1 MRKSTETKITAIRS
15 WLDQTLEGATPGDR
29 LPNVK
34 AIMRQF
40 ATAQRTVQQALKPA
54 IDGGRL
60 RAQPGSGLIIC
71 DPDREAPAAA
81 WEGDLLVLYR
91 ISESRLARSVL
102 QEMEARLKSRG
113 SKILQ
118 IGYSSEA
125 QALDVLRRM
134 GRFKACLI
142 QIHFEVI
149 SIDFLAA
156 LRQCARH
163 IIVDG
168 VSAVG
173 IDADAIG
180 TNWREALSVAFRTLQ
195 EQGHQRIGFLTSAHQ
210 ARQISM
216 ARREFRL
223 LCRWLPDPAEG
234 YLIEID
240 KLPGAMHIDDVKGA
254 LAPLRRADGRLPFT
268 ALIAW
273 GIVEGFVLERALTDL
288 DADVGNTLSV
298 MLLGSTDFPS
308 EHINRFDVI
317 GNSHAQKLD
326 VFEQVI
332 SRRIALDR
340 TSPQVHYLEIDHIRH
355 GSVIPIG
362 DDWV

>member
-1 MRKSTETKITAIRS
+1 
-15 WLDQTLEGATPGDR
+15 
-29 LPNVK
+29 
-34 AIMRQF
+34 MRQF
-40 ATAQRTVQQALKPA
+40 GTAQRTVHHALRPA
-54 IDGGRL
+54 VDAGRL
-60 RAQPGSGLIIC
+60 QARPGAGLRVC
-71 DPDREAPAAA
+71 DPDRQIAADD

-91 ISESRLARSVL
+91 ISDSRLARSVL
-102 QEMEARLKSRG
+102 QEMDLRLKSRG
-113 SKILQ
+113 LKILQ

-125 QALDVLRRM
+125 QALDILRRI
-134 GRFKACLI
+134 GRYKACLI

-149 SIDFLAA
+149 SIAFLAA

-195 EQGHQRIGFLTSAHQ
+195 QKGHKRIGFLTSAHE

-223 LCRWLPDPAEG
+223 LCRWLPDPTQG
-234 YLIEID
+234 HLIEID
-240 KLPGAMHIDDVKGA
+240 KLPGAIQIDDIKSA
-254 LAPLRRADGRLPFT
+254 LGPLRNPTGGLPFS

-288 DADVGNTLSV
+288 GEEIGNTLSV
-298 MLLGSTDFPS
+298 ILLGSTDFAS

-317 GNSHAQKLD
+317 GNSHLQKLD

-332 SRRIALDR
+332 SRRIALSKAPPR
-340 TSPQVHYLEIDHIRH
+340 VHYLNIDQVLH
-355 GSVIPIG
+355 GSVVSI
-362 DDWV
+362 DSL